1 MTRVHGIFISAI
13 VTLAAIVLVG
23 ILDFDLRKMHPLAES
38 PPIFDRY
45 FALRSLFAFL
55 LSAFFAVL
63 IYRNRDEAIVLP
75 ISPQIYRVGFSISC
89 VAACIMIVAI
99 ELLVFSP
106 AFFKSLAVE
115 DSIFEWA
122 SALLL
127 FMGGGFLAV
136 SARRTMFVA
145 GRRSMTSGLAMF
157 LGLIM
162 FVIGMEEVSWLQR
175 VFDWRTPGWL
185 REINAQRET
194 NLHNIIISEAENS
207 YYAGAF
213 LLMVVY
219 PFVSYGSSV
228 WNRAETLK
236 FFVPSRHVLLIGA
249 FSTTF
254 SYEMWNIFWMQAA
267 FYFGL
272 AALFISCLDL
282 RRSGSQ
288 SDFILFLT
296 AFFIL
301 LTAQIINLSYGSNLI
316 RAWEDTELKEF
327 IIAAGL
333 FLFAIEIGLKMSK
346 IQRMRWPGTSGR
358 GGERGI

>member
-1 MTRVHGIFISAI
+1 MTRVHGIFIFAF
-13 VTLAAIVLVG
+13 VALAAIAMVG
-23 ILDFDLRKMHPLAES
+23 ILDFNLRQMHPLAET
-38 PPIFDRY
+38 PPIFDGY

-55 LSAFFAVL
+55 LSAFFVIL
-63 IYRNRDEAIVLP
+63 IYRNRDEAVVLP
-75 ISPQIYRVGFSISC
+75 LSPQVYWVGFSISC
-89 VAACIMIVAI
+89 VAACIMILAI
-99 ELLVFSP
+99 ALLVFSP
-106 AFFKSLAVE
+106 ELFKSLAVE

-127 FMGGGFLAV
+127 FMGSGFLAV
-136 SARRTMFVA
+136 SAIRTRFAV
-145 GRRSMTSGLAMF
+145 GRRSMTGGLAMF
-157 LGLIM
+157 LAVIM
-162 FVIGMEEVSWLQR
+162 LVIGMEEVSWLQR

-219 PFVSYGSSV
+219 PIVSYGSSA
-228 WNRAETLK
+228 WTRAESIK
-236 FFVPSRHVLLIGA
+236 FLVPSRHVLLIGA

-288 SDFILFLT
+288 TDFILFLA

-301 LTAQIINLSYGSNLI
+301 LAAQVINLSFGSNLI

-333 FLFAIEIGLKMSK
+333 FLYAFEIGLKMSR
-346 IQRMRWPGTSGR
+346 IRRHVR
-358 GGERGI
+358 G

>member
-13 VTLAAIVLVG
+13 VTLAAIAGVG
-23 ILDFDLRKMHPLAES
+23 ILDFSLRQMHPLAET
-38 PPIFDRY
+38 PPIFDGY
-45 FALRSLFAFL
+45 FALRSLFALL
-55 LSAFFAVL
+55 LSAFFAIL
-63 IYRNRDEAIVLP
+63 IYRSRDEAVVLP
-75 ISPQIYRVGFSISC
+75 LSPQVYRIGFNISC
-89 VAACIMIVAI
+89 LAACIMIAAI
-99 ELLVFSP
+99 ALLVFSP
-106 AFFKSLAVE
+106 AWFRLLALE

-127 FMGGGFLAV
+127 FTGGGFLAA
-136 SARRTMFVA
+136 SALRTRFAV
-145 GRRSMTSGLAMF
+145 GRRSMTGRLAMI
-157 LGLIM
+157 LAVIM
-162 FVIGMEEVSWLQR
+162 LVIGMEEVSWLQGI
-175 VFDWRTPGWL
+175 FNWRTPSWL

-194 NLHNIIISEAENS
+194 NLHNIIISKAENS

-219 PFVSYGSSV
+219 PFVSFGSSV
-228 WNRAETLK
+228 WNRAESIK
-236 FFVPSRHVLLIGA
+236 FLVPSRHVLLIGA

-272 AALFISCLDL
+272 MAVFISCLDL

-288 SDFILFLT
+288 TDFILFLA

-301 LTAQIINLSYGSNLI
+301 LAAQIINLSFGSNLI
-316 RAWEDTELKEF
+316 RAWEDTELKEL

-333 FLFAIEIGLKMSK
+333 FLYALEISLKMREPRLSWA
-346 IQRMRWPGTSGR
+346 RRSH
-358 GGERGI
+358 GG